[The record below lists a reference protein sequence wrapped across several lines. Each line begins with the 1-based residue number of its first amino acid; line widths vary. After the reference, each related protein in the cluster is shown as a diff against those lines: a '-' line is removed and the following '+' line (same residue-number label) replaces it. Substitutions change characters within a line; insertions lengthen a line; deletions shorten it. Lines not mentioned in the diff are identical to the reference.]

1 MDAEQLQELTA
12 PTGKFTRD
20 CPKGASDAKIVSGE
34 NTRRD
39 DRGDGRQNLINQ
51 ACLNCCHDMNVASE
65 LRRFETRVANHTP
78 CKFIFGVIIH
88 KNNG

>member
-20 CPKGASDAKIVSGE
+20 SPKGASDAKIVSGE

-39 DRGDGRQNLINQ
+39 DRGDGRPEFNQ
-51 ACLNCCHDMNVASE
+51 PGVFE
-65 LRRFETRVANHTP
+65 LLP
-78 CKFIFGVIIH
+78 
-88 KNNG
+88 